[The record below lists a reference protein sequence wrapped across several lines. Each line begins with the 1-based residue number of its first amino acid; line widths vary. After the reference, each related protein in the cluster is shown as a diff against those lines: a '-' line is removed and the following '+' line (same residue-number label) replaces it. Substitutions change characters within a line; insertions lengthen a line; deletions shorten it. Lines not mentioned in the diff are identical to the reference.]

1 MTNNLK
7 FMENSRRE
15 FIKKAALSTAGLT
28 VGGLATGMSAKS
40 YAKII
45 GANERLN
52 VAIAGLGRR
61 LEAYYEP
68 ISKKNSNVELV
79 YLCDVMKKQRESAL
93 QKFSK
98 HIDYKPKLE
107 NDIRKVIADKNVDVL
122 INATPDHWHAPGTW
136 LAIQGGKHVYV
147 EKPCSQNPRE
157 GELLVEFQKKYNKVV
172 QMGNQQRSAL
182 ESIDIVN
189 QIHNGVIGKAFKAVA
204 FYANNRGEVPIPKK
218 APVPDGLDWDLFQG
232 PAPRTEY
239 THDTWDYN
247 WHWYGWLYGTAE
259 SGNNATHEL
268 DVARWA
274 LQVEFPEYV
283 TVEAAKRY
291 FPEDGWA
298 VYDTM
303 DATFRF
309 PGDKIIKWDGKS
321 RNGHKTYGSDRGTI
335 IYGTNGTVYVDRGGY
350 KLFSRDGKMI
360 KDSKATGSEA
370 GTALGGGGD
379 MTTRHIQNFFE
390 AIRGKEKQN
399 STIEEGARSTL
410 LCHLANIAFRTNKSF
425 AVDSKN
431 GHIQDKDAMKL
442 WSREYEK
449 GWEPKL

>member
-1 MTNNLK
+1 MD
-7 FMENSRRE
+7 NSRRE
-15 FIKKAALSTAGLT
+15 FIRKAALGTAGLT

-61 LEAYYEP
+61 LPAYYEP
-68 ISKKNSNVELV
+68 ISKKESNVELV
-79 YLCDVMKKQRESAL
+79 YLCDVMKKQREAAV

-98 HIDYKPKLE
+98 HITYTPKLE

-136 LAIQGGKHVYV
+136 MAVQAGKHVYV
-147 EKPCSQNPRE
+147 EKPCSHNPRE
-157 GELLVEFQKKYNKVV
+157 GEILVEFQKKYGKII
-172 QMGNQQRSAL
+172 QMGNQQRSSP
-182 ESIDIVN
+182 ESIDIID
-189 QIHNGVIGKAFKAVA
+189 QIHKGVIGTPYKAVA
-204 FYANNRGEVPIPKK
+204 FYANARGEVPTPQK
-218 APVPDGLDWDLFQG
+218 APAPDGLDWDLFQG
-232 PAPRTEY
+232 PAPRTAY

-247 WHWYGWLYGTAE
+247 WHWYGWTYGTAE
-259 SGNNATHEL
+259 AGNNATHEL
-268 DVARWA
+268 DIARWA

-283 TVEAAKRY
+283 TVEAAKRS

-321 RNGHKTYGSDRGTI
+321 RNGYKTYGTDRGTI
-335 IYGTNGTVYVDRGGY
+335 IYGSNGTVYVDRDGY
-350 KLFSRDGKMI
+350 TLFNREGKAI
-360 KDSKATGSEA
+360 KTSKAKGSES

-379 MTTRHIQNFFE
+379 MTTLHIMNFFD
-390 AIRGKEKQN
+390 AIRGKARQN

-410 LCHLANIAFRTNKSF
+410 LCHLANIAYRTEKSF

-431 GHIQDKDAMKL
+431 GHIRDAEAMKL
-442 WSREYEK
+442 WTRQYEK
-449 GWEPKL
+449 GWEPGI